1 MAKTRLSISLVKE
14 GIPIDRVVKNGI
26 PHLTL
31 QNELRLYYKNNLP
44 TSPKWINTFL
54 KGELVGNEILQGKSV
69 AAVILYQV
77 DVGENVHRIFAVC
90 FGFGRA
96 LLQSNVVEKRFG
108 LLVTQNSVDADKLRS
123 IDINSMEAVPLNNRI
138 QSSALAGIGNF
149 NIDIDKDLLKSVTGK
164 ATGDELSGT
173 MSGADSLSVSTDK
186 SYDEMNDFLIHCYQL
201 YKSNHYLEAGFDWI
215 NQMQNI
221 KDKSLTD
228 RFDAALINALN
239 SEQHEHVWT
248 SIPEII
254 DYNSMESFR
263 LKSDMV
269 YDDLS
274 VEILQEEYGRKFT
287 IKNIRSRKVESL
299 NSEGTLVKTWSV
311 YRCLYADLM
320 IDNHQYLLNDGKWYE
335 VQQDYVRRVQAY
347 YEGATLSDLPM
358 LDYAW
363 KDEKDYNHA
372 VCASDSDRYFLMDRK
387 TIRLGGSPI
396 EFCDIYTRDKQF
408 IHVKKYLSS
417 SVLSHLFFQGL
428 VSAENFFDLAYRQ
441 KANQVLDVAFQV
453 PETNSISASDYEVVF
468 AIAKDN
474 LADGERPDIPFFSKV
489 SFRSV
494 ASRLNKYG
502 FKVSI
507 RGINRTYREQNNRE
521 GGNEG

>member
-1 MAKTRLSISLVKE
+1 MAKTKLSISLIKE
-14 GIPIDRVVKNGI
+14 GIPIERVVKGGI
-26 PHLTL
+26 PYLSL
-31 QNELRLYYKNNLP
+31 QNGLRLYYKNNLP
-44 TSPKWINTFL
+44 RSPKWVDSFL
-54 KGELVGNEILQGKSV
+54 RGEFVGNEALQGKSV

-96 LLQSNVVEKRFG
+96 LLESNVVEKRFG
-108 LLVTQNSVDADKLRS
+108 LLVTLNSVDADKLRS

-186 SYDEMNDFLIHCYQL
+186 SYDEMDDFLTHCYHL
-201 YKSNHYLEAGFDWI
+201 YKSNHYIEAGFDWI
-215 NQMQNI
+215 NQMQSI
-221 KDKSLTD
+221 KDKSVIDILDTS
-228 RFDAALINALN
+228 LVTALN

-263 LKSDMV
+263 LKSDTV

-274 VEILQEEYGRKFT
+274 VEILQEEFNREFT
-287 IKNIRSRKVESL
+287 VKNIKSRRVECL

-311 YRCLYADLM
+311 YRCLYADLI
-320 IDNHQYLLNDGKWYE
+320 IDDHQYLLNDGKWYE
-335 VQQDYVRRVQAY
+335 VAQDYVRRVQAY
-347 YEGATLSDLPM
+347 YDAATLSDLPL

-363 KDEKDYNHA
+363 KDEKEYNQA
-372 VCASDSDRYFLMDRK
+372 VCAVDPDRYFLMDRK
-387 TIRLGGSPI
+387 TILQGGTPI
-396 EFCDIYTRDKQF
+396 EFCDIYTHDKQF
-408 IHVKKYLSS
+408 IHVKKYSGS
-417 SVLSHLFFQGL
+417 SVLSHLFFQGY
-428 VSAENFFDLAYRQ
+428 VSAENFFDLTYRQ
-441 KANQVLDVAFQV
+441 RANQILEGNFRV
-453 PETNSISASDYEVVF
+453 PETNSITASDYEVVF

-474 LADGERPDIPFFSKV
+474 FEDGARPDIPFFSKV

-494 ASRLNKYG
+494 ASRLIKYG

-507 RGINRTYREQNNRE
+507 KGINRTYRDNN
-521 GGNEG
+521 N